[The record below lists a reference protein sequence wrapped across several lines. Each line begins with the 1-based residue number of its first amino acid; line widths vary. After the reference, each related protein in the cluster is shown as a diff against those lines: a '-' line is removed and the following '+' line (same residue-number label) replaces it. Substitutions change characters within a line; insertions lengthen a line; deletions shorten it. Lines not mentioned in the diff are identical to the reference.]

1 MNRSQRAVKIVNDME
16 RVTPYMYEG
25 LYGNFLRSFMD
36 SDQSRWS
43 KDLSRYLSHSHE
55 DWADVGRGNSR
66 GFCGNDF
73 ESRISC

>member
-55 DWADVGRGNSR
+55 DWADVGEEIAEVLWER
-66 GFCGNDF
+66 F